1 MTTLDKIKQPVQP
14 ASTAENSSDPDT
26 ELVTRE
32 ANAEEQRRKKQ
43 AELDAELDEK
53 RKRRDFSEE
62 IWFYWV
68 RVGALWTTSIL
79 SLSVIGVYW
88 WHLLAPEVWRWLS
101 PENLDRIERMATTI
115 IVGIVGTL
123 SASFFLKKH

>member
-1 MTTLDKIKQPVQP
+1 MATLDKIKQPVQP
-14 ASTAENSSDPDT
+14 VSTAENSSDPDT
-26 ELVTRE
+26 ERVTRE

-62 IWFYWV
+62 KWFYWV
-68 RVGALWTTSIL
+68 RVGALGTTSIL

-88 WHLLAPEVWRWLS
+88 WHLLAPEAWRWLS
-101 PENLDRIERMATTI
+101 SGNLDRIERMATTI